1 MSVFL
6 GDGSFEDC
14 VRIGAIAD
22 GSLVVEVSELLNGDV
37 DLERPQFPQCVIDYV
52 CSCRE
57 TALDDFPWA
66 FDFTDEVSDF
76 FIAQHLKKYYRTV
89 FGADNFP
96 YLLSYR
102 SNAAVY
108 SLRKGLYNYKL
119 FEGSVVSSSGVVSS
133 GKSGGGRESG
143 YIRHK
148 ERLSKAELLN
158 VRLDVLAGFA
168 ESMDPLGLVEE
179 HVGFDDDVSRFE
191 NVFFNKNLSMSDVEF
206 LLGNISVSHEDDVFS
221 LMLLFM
227 AVLLREDWSV
237 GELRFLFGEWLSFAE
252 GIRSYFDSGS
262 LEYSLGWE
270 DFAERVEVVELLFA
284 INSAMPVD
292 LLLNLFLN
300 GDESVRSA
308 VVRNPAVGEDF
319 VLWVLGL
326 SSSSGSDGAFSVG
339 GLGAGSVDLGN
350 VAGLRKFAV
359 RNPVLS
365 FDTLSK
371 FFEDEG
377 ECVEVRFGALFNE
390 SVPSFV
396 KLLHC

>member
-14 VRIGAIAD
+14 VRIGAVAD
-22 GSLVVEVSELLNGDV
+22 GSLEVEVSELHNDEV
-37 DLERPQFPQCVIDYV
+37 DLERPQFPQCLIDYV
-52 CSCRE
+52 SSVVDPFF
-57 TALDDFPWA
+57 DDFPWA
-66 FDFTDEVSDF
+66 FDFIDEVSDF
-76 FIAQHLKKYYRTV
+76 FVAQHLKKHYRTV

-96 YLLSYR
+96 FLLSYR

-119 FEGSVVSSSGVVSS
+119 FEGYGVVSS
-133 GKSGGGRESG
+133 GKSGGGKGTG

-148 ERLSKAELLN
+148 ERLSKADSLN
-158 VRLDVLAGFA
+158 VRLDVLTGFA
-168 ESMDPLGLVEE
+168 ESMDPLRLVEE

-237 GELRFLFGEWLSFAE
+237 GELRFLFGEWLSFVE
-252 GIRSYFDSGS
+252 GIRSYFDSDS

-300 GDESVRSA
+300 GDENVRSA

-339 GLGAGSVDLGN
+339 GLGAGSVDLGD

>member
-14 VRIGAIAD
+14 VRIGAVAD
-22 GSLVVEVSELLNGDV
+22 GSLEVEVSELHNDEV
-37 DLERPQFPQCVIDYV
+37 DLERPQFPQCLIDYV
-52 CSCRE
+52 SSVVDPFF
-57 TALDDFPWA
+57 DDFPWA
-66 FDFTDEVSDF
+66 FDFIDEVSDF
-76 FIAQHLKKYYRTV
+76 FVAQHLKKYYRTV

-96 YLLSYR
+96 FLLSYR

-119 FEGSVVSSSGVVSS
+119 FEGYGVVSS
-133 GKSGGGRESG
+133 GKSGGVSPG
-143 YIRHK
+143 YVRHRD
-148 ERLSKAELLN
+148 RLSKADSLN

-168 ESMDPLGLVEE
+168 ESMDPLRLVEE

-221 LMLLFM
+221 AMLLFM

-237 GELRFLFGEWLSFAE
+237 GELRFLFGEWLSFVE

-300 GDESVRSA
+300 GDENVRSA

-339 GLGAGSVDLGN
+339 GLGADSVDLGN
-350 VAGLRKFAV
+350 VVGLRKFAV

>member
-14 VRIGAIAD
+14 VRIGAVAD
-22 GSLVVEVSELLNGDV
+22 GSLEVEVSELHNDEV
-37 DLERPQFPQCVIDYV
+37 DLERPQFPQCLIDYV
-52 CSCRE
+52 SSVVDPFF
-57 TALDDFPWA
+57 DDFPWA
-66 FDFTDEVSDF
+66 FDFIDEVSDF
-76 FIAQHLKKYYRTV
+76 FVAQHLKKYYRIV
-89 FGADNFP
+89 LGADNFP

-119 FEGSVVSSSGVVSS
+119 FEGYGVVSS
-133 GKSGGGRESG
+133 GKSGGGKGTG

-148 ERLSKAELLN
+148 ERLSKADSLN
-158 VRLDVLAGFA
+158 VRLDVLTGFA
-168 ESMDPLGLVEE
+168 ESMDPLRLVEE
-179 HVGFDDDVSRFE
+179 HVGFDDVSRFE

-237 GELRFLFGEWLSFAE
+237 GELRFLFGEWLSFVE

-300 GDESVRSA
+300 GDENVRSA

-339 GLGAGSVDLGN
+339 GLGAGSVDLGD